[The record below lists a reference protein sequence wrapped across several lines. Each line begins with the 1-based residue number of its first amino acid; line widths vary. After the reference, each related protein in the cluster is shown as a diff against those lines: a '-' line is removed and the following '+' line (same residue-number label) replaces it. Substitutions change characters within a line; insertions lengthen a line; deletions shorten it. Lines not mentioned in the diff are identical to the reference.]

1 MELPKNVTQIGEPD
15 RSCKIYVEDY
25 VISYMKQLNVNAGD
39 KEMAVALYGRM
50 EKENGVTYLFF
61 YGACRLNFLQ
71 KESRH
76 LPQAVC
82 QEAEEMRRKYFSQY
96 AFLGYRILNGE
107 MVDGFHICDQGV
119 CRYIEGY
126 ARFYEKNDG
135 MLAFMLEDR
144 KETAQPETVNQ
155 EKYDEVKK
163 RQEERRSK
171 SEGRSG
177 QAGLLQSGFRRKEKD
192 APRQEDEGEA
202 PASRD
207 SVSHLKRMKYSAAAV
222 FAVLLAAGFLTLN
235 QGGAMANFREAA
247 EKWMEQISAR
257 QLPDTM
263 ETVHTEG
270 GVTESVAA
278 GSVVM
283 EDNYSEA
290 LQRENEAAI
299 QAAGSGS
306 VETPDTDGT
315 VPTSAPSDTGNPPE
329 TTETPAQEQTG
340 EPETGMETGVGSD
353 VPSAPEGEPG
363 QDESPESEPAPTA
376 APVSY
381 TVKWGDTLIAICIE
395 HYGSDEMVKSICD
408 FNGISNPDD
417 IKEGQKILLP

>member
-1 MELPKNVTQIGEPD
+1 
-15 RSCKIYVEDY
+15 
-25 VISYMKQLNVNAGD
+25 
-39 KEMAVALYGRM
+39 
-50 EKENGVTYLFF
+50 
-61 YGACRLNFLQ
+61 
-71 KESRH
+71 
-76 LPQAVC
+76 
-82 QEAEEMRRKYFSQY
+82 
-96 AFLGYRILNGE
+96 
-107 MVDGFHICDQGV
+107 
-119 CRYIEGY
+119 
-126 ARFYEKNDG
+126 
-135 MLAFMLEDR
+135 
-144 KETAQPETVNQ
+144 
-155 EKYDEVKK
+155 
-163 RQEERRSK
+163 
-171 SEGRSG
+171 
-177 QAGLLQSGFRRKEKD
+177 
-192 APRQEDEGEA
+192 
-202 PASRD
+202 
-207 SVSHLKRMKYSAAAV
+207 
-222 FAVLLAAGFLTLN
+222 
-235 QGGAMANFREAA
+235 
-247 EKWMEQISAR
+247 
-257 QLPDTM
+257 
-263 ETVHTEG
+263 
-270 GVTESVAA
+270 
-278 GSVVM
+278 M

-315 VPTSAPSDTGNPPE
+315 VPTSAPSDTGKPPE